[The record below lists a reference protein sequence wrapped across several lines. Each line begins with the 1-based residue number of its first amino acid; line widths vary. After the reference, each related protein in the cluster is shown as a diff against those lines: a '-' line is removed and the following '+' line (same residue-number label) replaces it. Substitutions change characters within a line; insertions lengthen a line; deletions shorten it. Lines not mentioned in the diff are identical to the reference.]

1 MKYPILA
8 FATMTLALLSD
19 APLAAE
25 TGAAPQAEAA
35 PAKLDPK
42 SPEGRAVQ
50 RWQYLIEAKAD
61 KAYEFMSPGARS
73 AKPKAVWTKEMS
85 ERPVRWTKV
94 QFRDKACDSE
104 EACEIRLEL
113 MYTAPLQGAPGGMVS
128 SPGFLTEHWIRVKK
142 QWYFVP
148 DDYVAGGLR

>member
-1 MKYPILA
+1 MKHARTLILALSLA
-8 FATMTLALLSD
+8 FAGTTLA
-19 APLAAE
+19 APAGAA
-25 TGAAPQAEAA
+25 AAPQAA

-50 RWQYLIEAKAD
+50 RWQFIIEGKVD
-61 KAYEFMSPGARS
+61 KAYDFLSPGARS
-73 AKPKAVWTKEMS
+73 AKPKAAYVKEVS

-94 QFRDKACDSE
+94 RYRDQACDSE
-104 EACEIRLEL
+104 EACSVRLEVE
-113 MYTAPLQGAPGGMVS
+113 YTAPLQGAPGGMVS
-128 SPGFLTEHWIRVKK
+128 SPGFLTEHWIKVKK